1 MLVSSDSTESTTVD
15 MSSAKADWIMMMAFN
30 WSMSP
35 RHHPLLLSVSK
46 MIESESVVVVAEVEA
61 AAVVVFSS
69 IFVLLAPV
77 RCDPGNLNRNVK
89 SRKGKF
95 CLREKSC
102 CWAGPKRGR
111 YGLGFDKGPDLVAS
125 CNSALTSG
133 IES

>member
-15 MSSAKADWIMMMAFN
+15 MSSAKAEWIMIMAFN

-35 RHHPLLLSVSK
+35 RHHPRLLSVSK
-46 MIESESVVVVAEVEA
+46 IIESESVVVVVVAEVEA

-95 CLREKSC
+95 RLREKSC
-102 CWAGPKRGR
+102 CWAGPKRG
-111 YGLGFDKGPDLVAS
+111 
-125 CNSALTSG
+125 
-133 IES
+133 